1 MTFYVVHKLR
11 VKNPQSLTEGQASE
25 STKLFKTMKALLFH
39 RIAATYRDQ
48 IDRSI
53 EVGNLLSD
61 SESDLRHWQLV
72 FHISS
77 TKENEEAIFE
87 RLDWIDDHI
96 VDIVS
101 SLQGVVFE
109 PKLNSIHHIGKDDN
123 SKLDHLA
130 KEIITQQVHEFVVE
144 RLVEHNQVRL
154 TKFSGLGQNTDLT
167 IHLAEQVSGLQ
178 DTTRIYKFKGRIT
191 SYDISQKTIRALRS
205 ESSDYQSKEQEQ
217 PLDIKFNEDVVPD
230 YLSDE
235 RMETTRTGP
244 DLQVMRKPREETFH
258 INPSDFVNLD
268 HQAKYMPWERRFN
281 MEIEFNYQVLE
292 SRKQVCLRMDNVYIC
307 KK

>member
-1 MTFYVVHKLR
+1 MTFYVVHKLK
-11 VKNPQSLTEGQASE
+11 VKNPQSLTEGQVSE
-25 STKLFKTMKALLFH
+25 SARLFKTTKANLFH

-53 EVGNLLSD
+53 EVGDLVSD
-61 SESDLRHWQLV
+61 SESELRYWQLV
-72 FHISS
+72 FDISS

-87 RLDWIDDHI
+87 RLDWIDNHI

-109 PKLNSIHHIGKDDN
+109 PKLNSIHRVGKDDN

-130 KEIITQQVHEFVVE
+130 KELITQQVHEFVVE
-144 RLVEHNQVRL
+144 RLVEHNQIKL
-154 TKFSGLGQNTDLT
+154 TKFSGLGPNSDVT

-191 SYDISQKTIRALRS
+191 SYDMSQKTIKALRS

-217 PLDIKFNEDVVPD
+217 PLDIKFNKDVGPD
-230 YLSDE
+230 DLSDE
-235 RMETTRTGP
+235 RMETTRSGTN
-244 DLQVMRKPREETFH
+244 LQAMRKPREETFY
-258 INPSDFVNLD
+258 INPSDFVNVD

-281 MEIEFNYQVLE
+281 MEIEFHYQMLE
-292 SRKQVCLRMDNVYIC
+292 SRKQICLRMDDAYMGL
-307 KK
+307 

>member
-144 RLVEHNQVRL
+144 RLVEHNQIKL
-154 TKFSGLGQNTDLT
+154 TKFSGLGPNTDLT

-217 PLDIKFNEDVVPD
+217 PLDIKFNEDVDPD
-230 YLSDE
+230 DLSDE

-244 DLQVMRKPREETFH
+244 DLQVIRKPREETFH

-281 MEIEFNYQVLE
+281 MEIEFHYQVLE
-292 SRKQVCLRMDNVYIC
+292 SRKQVCLRMDDTYIR
-307 KK
+307 K

>member
-1 MTFYVVHKLR
+1 MTFYVVHKLK
-11 VKNPQSLTEGQASE
+11 VKNPQSLTEGQVSE
-25 STKLFKTMKALLFH
+25 SARLFKTTKANLFH

-53 EVGNLLSD
+53 EVGDLVSD
-61 SESDLRHWQLV
+61 SESELRYWQLV
-72 FHISS
+72 FDISS

-87 RLDWIDDHI
+87 RLDWIDNHI

-109 PKLNSIHHIGKDDN
+109 PKLNSIHRVGKDDN

-130 KEIITQQVHEFVVE
+130 KELITQQVHEFVVE
-144 RLVEHNQVRL
+144 RLVEHNQIKL
-154 TKFSGLGQNTDLT
+154 TKFSGLGPNTDVT

-191 SYDISQKTIRALRS
+191 SYDMSQKTIKALRS

-217 PLDIKFNEDVVPD
+217 PLDIKFNKDVGPD
-230 YLSDE
+230 DLPDE
-235 RMETTRTGP
+235 RMKTTRSGTN
-244 DLQVMRKPREETFH
+244 LQAMRKPREETFY
-258 INPSDFVNLD
+258 INPSDFVNVD

-281 MEIEFNYQVLE
+281 MEIEFHYQMLE
-292 SRKQVCLRMDNVYIC
+292 SRKQICLRMDDAYMGL
-307 KK
+307 

>member
-1 MTFYVVHKLR
+1 MTFYVVHKLK
-11 VKNPQSLTEGQASE
+11 VKNPQSLTEGQVSE
-25 STKLFKTMKALLFH
+25 SARLFKTTKANLFH

-53 EVGNLLSD
+53 EVGDLVSD
-61 SESDLRHWQLV
+61 SESELRYWQLV
-72 FHISS
+72 FDISS

-87 RLDWIDDHI
+87 RLDWIDNHI

-109 PKLNSIHHIGKDDN
+109 PKLNSIHRVGKDDN

-130 KEIITQQVHEFVVE
+130 KELITQQVHEFVVE
-144 RLVEHNQVRL
+144 RLVEHNQIKL
-154 TKFSGLGQNTDLT
+154 TKFSGLGPNTDVT

-191 SYDISQKTIRALRS
+191 SYDMSQKTIKALRS

-217 PLDIKFNEDVVPD
+217 PLDIKFNKDVGPD
-230 YLSDE
+230 DLSDE
-235 RMETTRTGP
+235 RMKTTRSGTN
-244 DLQVMRKPREETFH
+244 LQAMRKPREETFY
-258 INPSDFVNLD
+258 INPSDFVNVD

-281 MEIEFNYQVLE
+281 MEIEFHYQMLE
-292 SRKQVCLRMDNVYIC
+292 SRKQICLRMDDAYMGL
-307 KK
+307 

>member
-154 TKFSGLGQNTDLT
+154 TKFSGLGPNTDLT

-178 DTTRIYKFKGRIT
+178 DTTRIYKFKGRVT
-191 SYDISQKTIRALRS
+191 SYDLSQKTIKALRN
-205 ESSDYQSKEQEQ
+205 EPSDYQSKENEQ
-217 PLDIKFNEDVVPD
+217 PPDIKFNEDVGPD
-230 YLSDE
+230 DSSGE
-235 RMETTRTGP
+235 MMETTRSGP
-244 DLQVMRKPREETFH
+244 NLKVIRKQREETFY
-258 INPSDFVNLD
+258 INPSDFVSID

-281 MEIEFNYQVLE
+281 MEIEFHYQVLDT
-292 SRKQVCLRMDNVYIC
+292 RKQVCLRMDTTYVC
-307 KK
+307 K